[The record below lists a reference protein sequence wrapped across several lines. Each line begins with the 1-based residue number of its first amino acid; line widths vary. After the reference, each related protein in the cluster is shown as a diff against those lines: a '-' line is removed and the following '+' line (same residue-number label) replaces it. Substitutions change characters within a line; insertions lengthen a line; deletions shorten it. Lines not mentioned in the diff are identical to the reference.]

1 MDGVAG
7 KNAIIEKICPSGKSI
22 FLKQKSKQNKIAIVT
37 IPLCHTRLNYSSR
50 GDHLAAFGIQN
61 TAQIMS
67 DTDNRV
73 AGPDPSGGQQLMGHI
88 APVNWVDFGHHRPG
102 MLNCIAIFFRSEQT
116 SAVATSIGFSDLDP
130 CDGG

>member
-1 MDGVAG
+1 MRRDCGPLMGTVSAQ
-7 KNAIIEKICPSGKSI
+7 KPPNSQNEILSCRKERYYRKDLPFRQIH
-22 FLKQKSKQNKIAIVT
+22 FLKEKSKQNKIAIVT

-102 MLNCIAIFFRSEQT
+102 VLNCIT
-116 SAVATSIGFSDLDP
+116 SSF
-130 CDGG
+130 